1 MLQNS
6 GLMENTHK
14 LQNIVFHSF
23 GRCIW
28 VVLWC
33 LSTLCVAQ
41 PRSEYPRPQFERAQ
55 WQNINGTWTYTF
67 DFSGTGEQ
75 RGWTRSSGFDGKI
88 VVPFCPESKLSG
100 VEYTDFIPCIWYQRS
115 LSVPTEWQ
123 GQRILLHFGASDYE
137 TSVFIEG
144 RLVQVHYGTGSSF
157 TFDITDFVRPGETA
171 NLVVRVR
178 DDLRS
183 GRQPGGKQSQRLNSH
198 DCMYTRTT
206 GIWQTVWLEP
216 VAFDGLKNVFAIPDI
231 DQRQL
236 IVRPEFYHEN
246 QNGLLTV
253 QLYDGKRLVATA
265 NTPACNGVTAVLHV
279 KNPKLWSP
287 ESPFLYDLRYTVRDS
302 KGNIIDEVKS
312 YAGMRKVHVQD
323 GYFYLNNQPYFQ
335 RLVLDQGFY
344 PDGIWTAPSD
354 EALRQ
359 DIELSKAVGFNGAR
373 LHQKVF
379 EERYY
384 YWADHLGYLTW
395 GEQASWG
402 IDENSDIAARNF
414 LSEWAE
420 LVVRDRNHP
429 SIVTWTP
436 FNETWGCREGA
447 YQRMMRDVYDLTKAI
462 DPTRPV
468 NDASGDGHVKTD
480 IWTIHDYE
488 RDPEKLVK
496 NHTFVDGKP
505 VYRNQPDKHFLA
517 EYEGQPYM
525 LDEFGGLPWIPQE
538 ERATSWGYG
547 SNIDSLDDFYNILE
561 KEIDAIIACPRI
573 VGYCYTQ
580 ITDVEQEKNGIYRY
594 DRTTKFDTE
603 RLRAIFAKIPSHIS
617 IEKK

>member
-1 MLQNS
+1 MKYIKYILPS
-6 GLMENTHK
+6 PFGEGLGVR
-14 LQNIVFHSF
+14 LFFLCFLCSYAF
-23 GRCIW
+23 GQR
-28 VVLWC
+28 
-33 LSTLCVAQ
+33 
-41 PRSEYPRPQFERAQ
+41 PEYPRPQFERTQ
-55 WQNINGTWTYTF
+55 WLNLNGTWNYAF
-67 DFSGTGEQ
+67 DFSNTGDQ
-75 RGWTRSSGFDGKI
+75 RGWTNAKQFDGRI
-88 VVPFCPESKLSG
+88 LVPFCPESKLSG

-115 LSVPTEWQ
+115 LTIPADWQ

-144 RLVQVHYGTGSSF
+144 KLVQTHYGTGSSF
-157 TFDITDFVRPGETA
+157 ALDITDFVHTGQSA

-183 GRQPGGKQSQRLNSH
+183 GRQPGGKQCERLQSYG
-198 DCMYTRTT
+198 CMYTRTT
-206 GIWQTVWLEP
+206 GIWQTVWMEP
-216 VAFDGLKNVFAIPDI
+216 VSPDGLKNVFAIPDI

-246 QNGLLTV
+246 QGGTLTA

-265 NTPACNGVTAVLHV
+265 TTSACNGVTLVLPV

-354 EALRQ
+354 EALRR

-373 LHQKVF
+373 LHQKAF

-384 YWADHLGYLTW
+384 YWADRLGYITW

-402 IDENSDIAARNF
+402 IDENSDLAARNF
-414 LSEWAE
+414 LSEWTE

-436 FNETWGCREGA
+436 FNETWSCREGA
-447 YQRMMRDVYDLTKAI
+447 YLRMMRDVYDLTKAI

-480 IWTIHDYE
+480 IWTVHDYE

-496 NHTFVDGKP
+496 NHTFIDGKP
-505 VYRNQPDKHFLA
+505 VYRNQPDKKFLA
-517 EYEGQPYM
+517 EYGGQPYM

-538 ERATSWGYG
+538 ERANSWGYG
-547 SNIDSLDDFYNILE
+547 SNIDTLDDFYSILE

-594 DRTTKFDTE
+594 DRTPKFDTE
-603 RLRAIFAKIPSHIS
+603 RLRKIFTKI
-617 IEKK
+617 K

>member
-1 MLQNS
+1 MNYAKYILPS
-6 GLMENTHK
+6 IKEGVLGW
-14 LQNIVFHSF
+14 VFMFSMF
-23 GRCIW
+23 
-28 VVLWC
+28 
-33 LSTLCVAQ
+33 TFAQ
-41 PRSEYPRPQFERAQ
+41 PRPEYPRPQFERTQ
-55 WQNINGTWTYTF
+55 WLNLNGTWNYAF
-67 DFSGTGEQ
+67 DFSNTGDQ
-75 RGWTRSSGFDGKI
+75 RGWTNAKQFDGRI
-88 VVPFCPESKLSG
+88 LVPFCPESKLSG
-100 VEYTDFIPCIWYQRS
+100 VGYTDFIPCIWYQRT
-115 LSVPTEWQ
+115 LTVPADWQ
-123 GQRILLHFGASDYE
+123 GQRILLNFGASDYE
-137 TSVFIEG
+137 TAVFIEG

-157 TFDITDFVRPGETA
+157 SLDITDFVHLGQPA
-171 NLVVRVR
+171 NLVIRVR
-178 DDLRS
+178 DNLRS
-183 GRQPGGKQSQRLNSH
+183 HHQPGGKQSQSLFSEG
-198 DCMYTRTT
+198 CLYTRTT
-206 GIWQTVWLEP
+206 GIWQTVWMEP
-216 VAFDGLKNVFAIPDI
+216 VNPDGLKNVFAIPDI

-246 QNGLLTV
+246 QSGTLTA

-265 NTPACNGVTAVLHV
+265 TTSACNGVTLVLPV

-287 ESPFLYDLRYTVRDS
+287 ESPYLYDLRYTVRDG
-302 KGNIIDEVKS
+302 KGNVIDEVKS

-354 EALRQ
+354 EALRK
-359 DIELSKAVGFNGAR
+359 DIEISKAVGFNGAR
-373 LHQKVF
+373 LHQKAF

-384 YWADHLGYLTW
+384 YWADRLGYITW

-402 IDENSDIAARNF
+402 LDENSDMAARNF
-414 LSEWAE
+414 LSEWTE

-436 FNETWGCREGA
+436 FNETWGCREGT

-488 RDPEKLVK
+488 RDPEKLIK
-496 NHTFVDGKP
+496 NHTFIDGKP
-505 VYRNQPDKHFLA
+505 VYRNQPDKKFLA

-525 LDEFGGLPWIPQE
+525 LDEFGGLPWIPKE
-538 ERATSWGYG
+538 ERANSWGYG
-547 SNIDSLDDFYNILE
+547 SNIDTLDDFYSILE

-594 DRTTKFDTE
+594 DRTPKFDTE
-603 RLRAIFAKIPSHIS
+603 RLRKIFTKI
-617 IEKK
+617 K